1 MSTTNIITN
10 PNDLAPNALKALRT
24 GVHIIQCESAPS
36 PFPVTRAYGILFS
49 FGSLLNYHHF
59 MFLDGSNIYWNA
71 YAYQTDEWYGWKTTR
86 TTYMDVSVTVPTAGQ
101 AMQISSAS
109 GYVITYDKFVNGY
122 VVDSNNVRALFHTY
136 NNLVYAVF
144 QTNTGAN
151 APAGTYKVRCWYNPL

>member
-1 MSTTNIITN
+1 MSTTNIITS

-59 MFLDGSNIYWNA
+59 MFLDGSNVYWNS
-71 YAYQTDEWYGWKTTR
+71 YAYQSDDWYGWKTTKSV
-86 TTYMDVSVTVPTAGQ
+86 YMDVSVTVPTAGQ

-109 GYVITYDKFVNGY
+109 GYVVTWDKFINGY
-122 VVDSNNVRALFHTY
+122 VVDSNNIRVLFHTY
-136 NNLVYAVF
+136 NNLIYAVF
-144 QTNTGAN
+144 QTSTGAN